1 MNDDVDMYPY
11 TDLEKGLLPL
21 IDCDVLCYRCG
32 FAADG
37 QVKRDA
43 LAEEPEASPER
54 IAEML
59 ASADYKH
66 IALHNVKTVME
77 AIVERFNGDYR
88 AFIHGS
94 GNFREDLATIKKYKG
109 NRDEQAK
116 PKYFSEIKQYLVNV
130 WKAKL
135 VDGMESDDA
144 LGIYQSTSPYG
155 TTVIVSNDKDMDMI
169 PGWHFN
175 WVKSEL
181 YEVRPE
187 EADMML
193 FWQMMVGDST
203 DNIPGIPKIGPKTA
217 TKLLSDC
224 ATPHDAQKLVKELYM
239 KEYGDKGWIVY
250 SEIANLLWIRR
261 QENEQC
267 PWA

>member
-1 MNDDVDMYPY
+1 MN
-11 TDLEKGLLPL
+11 EKELLPL
-21 IDCDVLCYRCG
+21 IDTDVLCYRCG

-37 QVKRDA
+37 QMKRDA
-43 LAEEPEASPER
+43 QAAEPDASPER

-59 ASADYKH
+59 ANSDYVA
-66 IALHNVKTVME
+66 IPLHNVKTVME
-77 AIVERFNGDYR
+77 SIIERFNGDYR

-94 GNFREDLATIKKYKG
+94 GNFREELATIKKYKG
-109 NRDEQAK
+109 NRDLQPK
-116 PKYFSEIKQYLVNV
+116 PKYFHEIKQYLIDK
-130 WKAKL
+130 WKAAP
-135 VDGMESDDA
+135 VNDMESDDA
-144 LGIYQSTSPYG
+144 LGIYQSKCPYG

-175 WVKSEL
+175 WVKGEL

-203 DNIPGIPKIGPKTA
+203 DNIPGINKIGPKTA

-224 ATPHDAQKLVKELYM
+224 ATPYDAQKLVKALYE
-239 KEYGDKGWIVY
+239 KEYGDKGWLVY
-250 SEIANLLWIRR
+250 NEVASLLWIRR
-261 QENEQC
+261 EENQTC
-267 PWA
+267 PWI